1 MDTRQFTIAQRLR
14 EALNIRR
21 KTQADLMRETGI
33 DKGSISHYL
42 SGRYEPKQKAIY
54 KLAQA
59 LSVNEAWL
67 LGYNV
72 PMDRTAEQKKND
84 QLAELIVEM
93 RTDDDLY
100 NTVVALAELKRNNEK
115 QYRGIKQILDA
126 FQE

>member
-1 MDTRQFTIAQRLR
+1 MDTQRFTIAQRLR
-14 EALNIRR
+14 EALNIRK
-21 KTQADLMRETGI
+21 KTQADLVRETGI

-59 LSVNEAWL
+59 LSVNESWL
-67 LGYNV
+67 LGYDV
-72 PMDRTAEQKKND
+72 PMDRTPMQKKND

-100 NTVVALAELKRNNEK
+100 NTVVALAELKRKNEK

>member
-14 EALNIRR
+14 EALNIRK

-42 SGRYEPKQKAIY
+42 SGRYEPKQIAIY

-100 NTVVALAELKRNNEK
+100 NTVVALAELKRKNEK

>member
-1 MDTRQFTIAQRLR
+1 MEKPQFTVAERLR
-14 EALNIRR
+14 EALRVR
-21 KTQADLMRETGI
+21 GKTQADLMRETGI
-33 DKGSISHYL
+33 DRGAISRYV
-42 SGRYEPKQKAIY
+42 SGAYEPKQKAIY

-67 LGYNV
+67 LGYDV
-72 PMDRTAEQKKND
+72 PMDRTTEQKKND

-100 NTVVALAELKRNNEK
+100 NTVVALAELKRKNEK